1 MTTEDHPPPPRRRR
15 KTHRI
20 SMGAVLRFADMLRER
35 GMADDFAAAAVDAK
49 AVITLSEDHA
59 AFIRD
64 FLDRHAAKPT
74 TRGGLETMAVT
85 RTRSDLIEPICPD
98 PYDCPIR

>member
-1 MTTEDHPPPPRRRR
+1 MTTEDQPPPRRRR
-15 KTHRI
+15 KNHRI
-20 SMGAVLRFADMLRER
+20 SMSAVLRFAEMLREE
-35 GMADDFAAAAVDAK
+35 GVADEFTAAAAEAK

-74 TRGGLETMAVT
+74 TRGGVATLSVT
-85 RTRSDLIEPICPD
+85 RSRSNVLEPYCSA
-98 PYDCPIR
+98 PYECPIR